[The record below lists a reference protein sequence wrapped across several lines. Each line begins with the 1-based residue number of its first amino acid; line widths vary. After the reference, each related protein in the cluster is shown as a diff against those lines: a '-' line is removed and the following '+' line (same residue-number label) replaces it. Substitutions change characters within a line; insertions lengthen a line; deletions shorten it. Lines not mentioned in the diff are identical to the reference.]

1 MSEYSFHVII
11 VLLLLLIVY
20 GVFMWHDTGR
30 KRQCQALPPVPA
42 PVAAPAPAPAVGS
55 LTTATTGQAPK

>member
-1 MSEYSFHVII
+1 
-11 VLLLLLIVY
+11 
-20 GVFMWHDTGR
+20 MWHDTGR
-30 KRQCQALPPVPA
+30 KRQCQALPPAPA